1 VIDGLPA
8 GGGNLFLTFLAEST
22 RIRCVVGG
30 PEYWADSKN
39 TNAPARR
46 AGTAEPIKKGKTMET
61 PHFNCDTHVSES
73 PVPAVPTNEARTLHR
88 LAEVRVQ
95 QGISIRVLSKRL
107 GLTTQELDRQLSPY
121 SDLPLSQLYKW
132 QAALD
137 VPLAELL
144 VAPRSSLSP
153 AVDRRA
159 RLVKLMKSV
168 RSLQRLADT
177 DEMRILAERLADQLI
192 GIMPELVDVDS
203 WPAVG
208 PRRSS
213 DDVSG
218 LELRSVPES
227 VFDRSR
233 LPMADGD

>member
-1 VIDGLPA
+1 M
-8 GGGNLFLTFLAEST
+8 
-22 RIRCVVGG
+22 
-30 PEYWADSKN
+30 N
-39 TNAPARR
+39 TPQ
-46 AGTAEPIKKGKTMET
+46 
-61 PHFNCDTHVSES
+61 FNCDTQAGDN
-73 PVPAVPTNEARTLHR
+73 PVPAVPTNEVRVLHR

-95 QGISIRVLSKRL
+95 QGISTRVLTKRL
-107 GLTTQELDRQLSPY
+107 GTTQQDLDRQLSPF
-121 SDLPLSQLYKW
+121 SDLRLSDLYKW

-137 VPLAELL
+137 VPVAELL
-144 VAPRSSLSP
+144 VAPRPALSP
-153 AVDRRA
+153 AIDRRA

-177 DEMRILAERLADQLI
+177 DEMRILAQRLADQLI
-192 GIMPELVDVDS
+192 EIMPELVDVDS

-218 LELRSVPES
+218 LELRSVSES

-233 LPMADGD
+233 LPTSDGD

>member
-1 VIDGLPA
+1 M
-8 GGGNLFLTFLAEST
+8 
-22 RIRCVVGG
+22 
-30 PEYWADSKN
+30 
-39 TNAPARR
+39 
-46 AGTAEPIKKGKTMET
+46 KKGKTMET
-61 PHFNCDTHVSES
+61 PHLNCDTHLSEN
-73 PVPAVPTNEARTLHR
+73 PVPAVPTNEAHTLHR

-95 QGISIRVLSKRL
+95 QGISTRVLSKRL
-107 GLTTQELDRQLSPY
+107 GITTQELDRQLSPY

-144 VAPRSSLSP
+144 VAPRSTLSP
-153 AVDRRA
+153 AIDRRA
-159 RLVKLMKSV
+159 RLVRLMKSV

-177 DEMRILAERLADQLI
+177 DPMRVLAERLADQLI
-192 GIMPELVDVDS
+192 DIMPELVDVDS

-213 DDVSG
+213 DDISG

-227 VFDRSR
+227 VFDRTR
-233 LPMADGD
+233 LPMPDGD

>member
-1 VIDGLPA
+1 M
-8 GGGNLFLTFLAEST
+8 
-22 RIRCVVGG
+22 
-30 PEYWADSKN
+30 N
-39 TNAPARR
+39 TPQ
-46 AGTAEPIKKGKTMET
+46 
-61 PHFNCDTHVSES
+61 FNCGTHAGDN
-73 PVPAVPTNEARTLHR
+73 PVPAVPTNDARVLHR

-95 QGISIRVLSKRL
+95 QGLSARVLAKRL
-107 GLTTQELDRQLSPY
+107 GTTPQELDRQLSPL
-121 SDLPLSQLYKW
+121 SDLRLSELYKW

-137 VPLAELL
+137 VPVAELL
-144 VAPRSSLSP
+144 VAPRPALSP
-153 AVDRRA
+153 AIDRRA

-192 GIMPELVDVDS
+192 EIMPELVDVDS

-208 PRRSS
+208 PRRSL

-218 LELRSVPES
+218 LELRSVPEA